1 MRMNNSYKMRVDGRL
16 CPVRNVCRLHCKSSK
31 SLEGDRGKDRVR
43 RWTMPPL
50 NFISSGRS
58 VRICLPLEKFV
69 DYTHCCE
76 SSISLGGGR
85 SKDRFKTLPSFHVI
99 SRMSTLEIVLRSKR

>member
-1 MRMNNSYKMRVDGRL
+1 
-16 CPVRNVCRLHCKSSK
+16 
-31 SLEGDRGKDRVR
+31 
-43 RWTMPPL
+43 MPPL

-58 VRICLPLEKFV
+58 VRKRLPLEKFV

-76 SSISLGGGR
+76 SSISLEGGC
-85 SKDRFKTLPSFHVI
+85 SKDRLRLCRLFVI